1 VHVTH
6 VHGLEICFDGETDG
20 VFGLSG
26 VGLIVG
32 DFEGERPV
40 SVHLPDMHS
49 PNGTV
54 LHGVPS

>member
-1 VHVTH
+1 MHVAH
-6 VHGLEICFDGETDG
+6 VHGLEICFDGETVG
-20 VFGLSG
+20 VFGPSG

-32 DFEGERPV
+32 NFEGERPV
-40 SVHLPDMHS
+40 SLHLPAIHS